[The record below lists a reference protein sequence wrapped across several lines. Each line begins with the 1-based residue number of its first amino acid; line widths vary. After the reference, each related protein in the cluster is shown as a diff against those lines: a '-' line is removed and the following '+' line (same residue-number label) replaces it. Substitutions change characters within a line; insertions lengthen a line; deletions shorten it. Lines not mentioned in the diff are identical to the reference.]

1 MSVNRAPA
9 LAAGAVRLF
18 RDPGVRFGVVFL
30 LLFAA
35 LYGLLGGSGPVEALN
50 RLVGALTLAQAEAAA
65 FGLRLLGQSVERQG
79 ALLLSPAFTCEVG
92 EGCNGM
98 VAVTL
103 ALAGVLAYPVSW
115 RRRIAGIAAL
125 LPAIL
130 LVNIVRIGALWFV
143 GRHRPEFFDAAHVY
157 VGQVFVIVLTAA
169 FWWLWLTWRP
179 ETPTASS

>member
-9 LAAGAVRLF
+9 FTAGAVRLF
-18 RDPGVRFGVVFL
+18 RDPGVRFGVVVL
-30 LLFAA
+30 VLFA
-35 LYGLLGGSGPVEALN
+35 LFFWLLEGSGPVDALN
-50 RLVGALTLAQAEAAA
+50 RAVGGLTLAQTEAAA

-79 ALLLSPAFTCEVG
+79 ALLFSPAFTCEVG

-103 ALAGVLAYPVSW
+103 ALAGLLAYPASW
-115 RRRIAGIAAL
+115 RRRLAGVALL

-130 LVNIVRIGALWFV
+130 LVNIVRIGGLWFV
-143 GRHRPEFFDAAHVY
+143 GRHRPELFDAAHVY

-179 ETPTASS
+179 ETRTASS

>member
-1 MSVNRAPA
+1 MNRAPA
-9 LAAGAVRLF
+9 RPAGAVRFL
-18 RDPGVRFGVVFL
+18 RDPGVRFA
-30 LLFAA
+30 LLFLSLFAI
-35 LYGLLGGSGPVEALN
+35 LFWLLEGSGPVAALN
-50 RLVGALTLAQAEAAA
+50 RGIAALTLAQTDAAA
-65 FGLRLLGQSVERQG
+65 QALRIAGQDVVRQG
-79 ALLLSPAFTCEVG
+79 ALLFSPAFTCEVG

-103 ALAGVLAYPVSW
+103 ALAGVLAYPTSW
-115 RRRIAGIAAL
+115 RRRLLGLAGM

-130 LVNIVRIGALWFV
+130 LVNTVRIGGLWFV
-143 GRHRPEFFDAAHVY
+143 GRHRPELFDTAHVY